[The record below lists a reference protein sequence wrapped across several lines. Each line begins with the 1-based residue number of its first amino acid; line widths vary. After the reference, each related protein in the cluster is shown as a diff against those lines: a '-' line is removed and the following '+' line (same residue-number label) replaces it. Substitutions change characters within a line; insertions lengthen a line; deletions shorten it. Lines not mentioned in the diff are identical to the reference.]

1 MIRKYFKNSVKMIF
15 NDLHINKQFTD
26 VLFIRTPTTGGWMD
40 DMLLDNSEI
49 NITRISYQPDTVKCQ
64 SQMTPEFKKYD
75 LLNSAPHGNSGNIL
89 EHSKLESHLTSL
101 DKKFDLIILDPFHE
115 YYESNK
121 DLLMLP
127 SFMTENGILICHDC
141 FPFKKEYATSNFKP
155 GNWSGVTYICFVE
168 LAYSNPDW
176 WYAVFANDTGVG
188 ILSKQKLD
196 YLEQN
201 FDRTKQEQLIQMNK
215 NNNDNTYDYY
225 CRYSKGL
232 INLIKK

>member
-1 MIRKYFKNSVKMIF
+1 MNVSNYLKKKLYNGQLVKIMF
-15 NDLHINKQFTD
+15 NDLHKKQQFTD

-40 DMLLDNSEI
+40 DMLLDNSDI
-49 NITRISYQPDTVKCQ
+49 NITRISYQP
-64 SQMTPEFKKYD
+64 ENGIIIA
-75 LLNSAPHGNSGNIL
+75 NSENIL

-141 FPFKKEYATSNFKP
+141 FPFKKEYATSKFKP
-155 GNWSGVTYICFVE
+155 GIWSGVTYICFVE
-168 LAYSNPDW
+168 LAYSNPEW

-225 CRYSKGL
+225 CRNSKSL